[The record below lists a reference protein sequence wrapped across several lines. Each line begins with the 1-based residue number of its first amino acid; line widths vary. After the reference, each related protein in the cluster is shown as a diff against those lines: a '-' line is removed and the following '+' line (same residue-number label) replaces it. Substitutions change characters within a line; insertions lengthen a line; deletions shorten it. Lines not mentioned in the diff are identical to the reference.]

1 MRGVSSRI
9 GIAAMLAVWLPSG
22 AAIGQAPGVDG
33 WTFNP
38 RALSASVSPARGQ
51 ALTVACDVDA
61 LRIYMLSALVPGAEA
76 EPEVTARFE
85 AGAQATEMPMRWN
98 GTFFASVE
106 RISKRTPLVAAMAA
120 AQTMSVSVTIDGAD
134 AGTFPL
140 AGAGP
145 ALRGLVAGCG

>member
-9 GIAAMLAVWLPSG
+9 GIAAMLAVSLPSG
-22 AAIGQAPGVDG
+22 AAFGQVPGVDA

-51 ALTVACDVDA
+51 ALTLACDVDA
-61 LRIYMLSALVPGAEA
+61 LRIYMLSAAVAGPEG
-76 EPEVTARFE
+76 EPDVTARFE
-85 AGAQATEMPMRWN
+85 AGAEATELPMRWN

-106 RISKRTPLVAAMAA
+106 RIPKRTPLVAAMATA
-120 AQTMSVSVTIDGAD
+120 RTLSVSVTIDGAD

-145 ALRGLVAGCG
+145 ALRGLVADCG